1 MEMKGFHLSN
11 TEKKITERG
20 GQFGVVL
27 FYILNKYPRKS
38 MFTEYPANKG
48 TDLIF
53 KNYFYHKKGITLI
66 KKNPQ
71 LVL

>member
-1 MEMKGFHLSN
+1 
-11 TEKKITERG
+11 
-20 GQFGVVL
+20 
-27 FYILNKYPRKS
+27 